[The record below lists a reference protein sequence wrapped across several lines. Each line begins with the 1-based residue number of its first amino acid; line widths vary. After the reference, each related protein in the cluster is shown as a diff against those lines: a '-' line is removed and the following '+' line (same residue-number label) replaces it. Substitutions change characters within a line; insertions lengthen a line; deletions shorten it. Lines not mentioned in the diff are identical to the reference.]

1 MEEEPLNPVIMEPLS
16 ELTEE
21 ERLRNEAYI
30 ILHSMKRYL
39 TIAGLDTIEVNQPQS
54 FMIPNETSRV
64 RYFV

>member
-30 ILHSMKRYL
+30 ILHSLKRYL
-39 TIAGLDTIEVNQPQS
+39 NIAGIDTIEVHRPQS
-54 FMIPNETSRV
+54 FMIPNETSSI
-64 RYFV
+64 RYLV